1 MLKQPK
7 MLAIQMISACLLLI
21 GLLLYPAASTQAA
34 DPPPD
39 RAAAQRR
46 LMQDAGTGPGTGLEL
61 TWDEETGVPTF
72 IRGQFPASLSGQGQG
87 SDLDRAYAFLTQ
99 YADLFGMRQPGDE
112 LALLRSRQTGDETH
126 LRFQQMVQGVPV
138 WGAQMLVHTRNGQI
152 AALNGH
158 YQPDI
163 TIDPN
168 PQITA
173 NQAEAIAHD
182 ELNSSQAVLEQDVA
196 LVVMTYH
203 TEPTLTWLVKL
214 YSEDPLG
221 SWFYF
226 IDAHTGEVTYYFN
239 NLPFAKSRNVYNA
252 QGACSTAGLP
262 GTQVATEGTGGSL
275 SEEQA
280 KDAFDYMGTAYDYFS
295 TTFGRDSFDDAG
307 ATIISSVNYGVAGVC
322 PSTAF
327 NAFWNGSQFVFGA
340 GGTSGGFSTTHYS
353 NAEDV
358 VVHEFTHAVTQYSA
372 GLIYQFQQ
380 GALNESYSDI
390 FGVFA
395 QQKSTGDFNDWQLG
409 EDLGT
414 VTRDMSDPTLHG
426 QPAHMNN
433 YVELGW
439 VSDSGGVHTNSGIS
453 NKAAY
458 LTVVGGTFGGVPV
471 SGIGLTKAE
480 QVFYR
485 ALTIYLSP
493 LSGFADVRDSTIQAC
508 DDLIGAFGINEGDC
522 DQVQNAWAAVGIGLP
537 ATLPS
542 FANRVYLPVI
552 FPNVAY
558 RYEPNDDVSQAY
570 GPLTSGVA
578 YNAYIQSNGDVDIYH
593 FTTSGGFINISLGS
607 LPAGTNYDLELFN
620 NDGDF
625 LTASYNTGT
634 TPDSISGIA
643 DPGQYYIYISPTTS
657 ASSTT
662 DSYQLIV
669 TYP

>member
-1 MLKQPK
+1 MLKK
-7 MLAIQMISACLLLI
+7 SKNLATQIISACLLLI
-21 GLLLYPAASTQAA
+21 GLLLYPATSTQAA

-87 SDLDRAYAFLTQ
+87 SDLDRAYAFFNQ
-99 YADLFGMRQPGDE
+99 YADLFGMRLPGDE
-112 LALLRSRQTGDETH
+112 LALLRSHQTGDETH
-126 LRFQQMVQGVPV
+126 FRFQQRVQGVPV

-173 NQAEAIAHD
+173 DQAEAIARD
-182 ELNSSQAVLEQDVA
+182 ELNSSQAALEEAVT

-221 SWFYF
+221 RWYYF
-226 IDAHTGEVTYYFN
+226 IDAHSGQVTYHFN
-239 NLPFAKSRNVYNA
+239 NLPFAKNRTVYDA
-252 QGACSTAGLP
+252 QGACSTTSLP
-262 GTQVATEGTGGSL
+262 GTQIATEGTGGSL

-280 KDAFDYMGTAYDYFS
+280 KDAFDYMGTAYDYFF
-295 TTFGRDSFDDAG
+295 TNFGRDSFDDAG
-307 ATIISSVNYGVAGVC
+307 ATIITSVNFGVATVC
-322 PSTAF
+322 PSAAF

-340 GGTSGGFSTTHYS
+340 GGTSGGFTTTHFS

-372 GLIYQFQQ
+372 DLIYQFQQ

-395 QQKSTGDFNDWQLG
+395 QQKSTGDFNDWEIG
-409 EDLGT
+409 EDLGAAI
-414 VTRDMSDPTLHG
+414 RDLSDPTLGG
-426 QPAHMNN
+426 QPAHMND

-439 VSDSGGVHTNSGIS
+439 ISDSGGVHTNSGIS

-458 LTVVGGTFGGVPV
+458 LMVVGGTFGGVPV
-471 SGIGLTKAE
+471 SGIGLTKSE
-480 QVFYR
+480 QIFYA
-485 ALTIYLSP
+485 ALTNYLSP
-493 LSGFADVRDSTIQAC
+493 LSGFADVSDSTIQAC
-508 DDLIGAFGINEGDC
+508 DDLFGTFGINTGDC
-522 DQVQNAWAAVGIGLP
+522 DQVRNAWAAVGIGLP

-542 FANRVYLPVI
+542 FANRIYLPVI
-552 FPNVAY
+552 LANAGSAGAY
-558 RYEPNDDVSQAY
+558 LYEPND
-570 GPLTSGVA
+570 
-578 YNAYIQSNGDVDIYH
+578 
-593 FTTSGGFINISLGS
+593 
-607 LPAGTNYDLELFN
+607 
-620 NDGDF
+620 
-625 LTASYNTGT
+625 
-634 TPDSISGIA
+634 
-643 DPGQYYIYISPTTS
+643 
-657 ASSTT
+657 
-662 DSYQLIV
+662 
-669 TYP
+669 